1 MSKKLVVSEC
11 CNAQVQHY
19 PTAGWLGSIESPMFF
34 CLKCN
39 KECKTKVIEQDE
51 KK

>member
-19 PTAGWLGSIESPMFF
+19 PTMGLGPMESSMFF
-34 CLKCN
+34 CSKCN
-39 KECKTKVIEQDE
+39 KECKTKVIEQNV